1 MRKLAILPLAFA
13 LGACSSF
20 SWSGQNS
27 NLSDEDRSLG
37 LKDVATL
44 SREYSNSRDWQNYR
58 RRVDGRTNALGRD
71 LSSVFSTFDRH
82 LFNYSDTD
90 PYVNF
95 ETDENYFTTTVWE
108 VGSGIGRNTLP
119 WLPVR

>member
-44 SREYSNSRDWQNYR
+44 SLVCAQLAAVMARCTSLAKAVESCSRR
-58 RRVDGRTNALGRD
+58 AV
-71 LSSVFSTFDRH
+71 
-82 LFNYSDTD
+82 
-90 PYVNF
+90 
-95 ETDENYFTTTVWE
+95 
-108 VGSGIGRNTLP
+108 
-119 WLPVR
+119 